1 VGVVGG
7 GGCELKGV
15 SEREWVL
22 LCCNVNRGRERRGVE
37 VCGEGRGGPGA
48 SALSWCGLAQ
58 ISILILYIYCG

>member
-22 LCCNVNRGRERRGVE
+22 LCCNVNRGRERERE
-37 VCGEGRGGPGA
+37 RD
-48 SALSWCGLAQ
+48 
-58 ISILILYIYCG
+58 LYI

>member
-22 LCCNVNRGRERRGVE
+22 LCCNVNRGRERERE
-37 VCGEGRGGPGA
+37 RET
-48 SALSWCGLAQ
+48 
-58 ISILILYIYCG
+58 YIYIYK